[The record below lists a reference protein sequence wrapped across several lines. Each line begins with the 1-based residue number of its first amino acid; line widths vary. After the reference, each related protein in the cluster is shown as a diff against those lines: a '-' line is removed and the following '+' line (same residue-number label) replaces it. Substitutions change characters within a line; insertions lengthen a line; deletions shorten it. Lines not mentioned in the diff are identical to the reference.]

1 MRDKAPPEAVELFN
15 KFREQGR
22 IAIKDPDADWRFFKE
37 LIRWRDSMGF
47 KDSPDRAS
55 KLGFVMTMLMRSH
68 DW

>member
-1 MRDKAPPEAVELFN
+1 MKHKAPPEAVELFN
-15 KFREQGR
+15 QLRDQGR

-47 KDSPDRAS
+47 KGSPDRAS
-55 KLGFVMTMLMRSH
+55 KLGFVMAMLMRSH